1 MPRRDVD
8 DAFEWLVL
16 IYGIVN
22 AIIATYPEYF
32 YGGAAQYGM
41 PASEVA
47 VKSTVLP
54 LIITALV
61 WIVGKLATDIR
72 VQVTAKLTAWMLAL
86 GLVYGILFSYLG
98 GAGYIRTSGFTVGLN
113 MLIVP
118 ILLPIITFKFVLPR
132 YKEMYPDQNF
142 LRSKTLLIIVYVLAG
157 LLNLSLLFILP
168 RPS

>member
-1 MPRRDVD
+1 MPREDVD
-8 DAFEWLVL
+8 DAFQWLVL
-16 IYGIVN
+16 IYGIVD
-22 AIIATYPEYF
+22 AIIVTYPEYF
-32 YGGAAQYGM
+32 YRAGHYGM

-72 VQVTAKLTAWMLAL
+72 VKVTAKLTAWMHAL

-98 GAGYIRTSGFTVGLN
+98 GAGYIPLSGLLVGLN
-113 MLIVP
+113 MLVFP
-118 ILLPIITFKFVLPR
+118 VLLPIIIFKVVLPR
-132 YKEMYPDQNF
+132 YKEMHPDQNF
-142 LRSKTLLIIVYVLAG
+142 LRSKTLLIIVYILGG

-168 RPS
+168 RPT

>member
-1 MPRRDVD
+1 MPREDVD
-8 DAFEWLVL
+8 DAFQWLVL
-16 IYGIVN
+16 IYGIVD
-22 AIIATYPEYF
+22 AIIVTYPEYF
-32 YGGAAQYGM
+32 YRAGHYGM

-72 VQVTAKLTAWMLAL
+72 VKVTAKLTAWMQAL

-98 GAGYIRTSGFTVGLN
+98 GAGYIPLSGLLVGLN
-113 MLIVP
+113 MLVFP
-118 ILLPIITFKFVLPR
+118 VLLPIIIFKVVLPR

-142 LRSKTLLIIVYVLAG
+142 LRTKTLLIIVYALGG
-157 LLNLSLLFILP
+157 LLNTSLLFILP
-168 RPS
+168 RPT

>member
-1 MPRRDVD
+1 MPGKDVD

-16 IYGIVN
+16 IYGIVD
-22 AIIATYPEYF
+22 AIIVTYPEYF
-32 YGGAAQYGM
+32 YWGEQYGM

-54 LIITALV
+54 LIITALI

-86 GLVYGILFSYLG
+86 GLVYGILYSYLG

-113 MLIVP
+113 ILIAPV
-118 ILLPIITFKFVLPR
+118 LLPIITFKFVLPR
-132 YKEMYPDQNF
+132 YKEMYPDQKF
-142 LRSKTLLIIVYVLAG
+142 LRSKTLLIIVYTLAG